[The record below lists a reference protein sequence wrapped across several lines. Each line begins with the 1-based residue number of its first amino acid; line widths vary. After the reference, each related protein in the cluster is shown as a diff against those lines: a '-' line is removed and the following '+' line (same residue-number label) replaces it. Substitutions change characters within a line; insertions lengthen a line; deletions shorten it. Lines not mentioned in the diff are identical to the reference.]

1 MYAARRIGFKCTSL
15 ILLFM
20 LTWTSLW
27 AYPTSAASTMNYS
40 NPINTAGAD
49 PYVML
54 HSDGYYYFT
63 RTLGNRLDIWKS
75 RSLTAIDLGERKTV
89 WTPPSGLKDIWAP
102 EIHNIDGK
110 WYIYYTANTGCGDDC
125 RGVYVLENDSPD
137 PLQGSWTDK
146 GKLNTQ
152 YAGLDGTVFDHNG
165 RLYFLYAAYGD
176 WSGSHGS
183 AIAIAPMSN
192 PWTLD
197 GDSSILTKP
206 EYDWEMKGMPV
217 NEGAIIL
224 KNQGKIYL
232 VFSASA
238 CWEDDY
244 SLGILSA
251 DAASD
256 LLNPASWTKSDKPV
270 FAKSAA
276 NGVYAPG
283 HNSFVPSKDGTQDL
297 IVYHGNSG
305 PGQGCGARPTRVQP
319 FTWNNDGSP
328 NFGVP
333 TNGPLAVP
341 SGDYR
346 IEAEHGTPAKAL
358 IKEEAG
364 ASGGKVVRLNN
375 TNSSLSI
382 KDVIVPEEGSYT
394 LNIRYSNT
402 AGPDA
407 SEQVSVNG
415 HPAVTVALPH
425 TGSKQYAT
433 ASIQVELKK
442 GYDNVIEFAK
452 SKHAVDIDYIE
463 LAGSNTFSIKP
474 GAEYKLIN
482 PNGGKALSVAD
493 PNAAGETWTQMKDD
507 SDGGAAQRWKVTL
520 NEDGTYSFVNP
531 ESGKALT
538 VIDPAAAWGRAGL
551 AEYQGLDTQKWK
563 LVDTGNG
570 YCKWFNVQ
578 TGKALDVNGASI
590 NSGTDVGTW
599 QDIPGGTAQF
609 WLLYRLD

>member
-1 MYAARRIGFKCTSL
+1 MRAARGLKFKLTAL
-15 ILLFM
+15 VLLFT
-20 LTWTSLW
+20 LTLTSFW
-27 AYPTSAASTMNYS
+27 AYDSSAASTMNYS

-102 EIHNIDGK
+102 EIHNIGGK
-110 WYIYYTANTGCGDDC
+110 CYYTANTGCGDNC
-125 RGVYVLENDSPD
+125 RGVYVLENDSAD
-137 PLQGSWTDK
+137 PLQGDWTDK

-152 YAGLDGTVFDHNG
+152 YSGLDGTVFDHNG

-197 GDSSILTKP
+197 GDNMILTKP

-217 NEGAIIL
+217 NEGAVIL
-224 KNQGKIYL
+224 KKNGKISL
-232 VFSASA
+232 VYSASA

-244 SLGILSA
+244 SLGILTA
-251 DAASD
+251 GAASD
-256 LLNPASWTKSDKPV
+256 LLNPASWTKSPQPI
-270 FAKSAA
+270 FAKAPEQ
-276 NGVYAPG
+276 GVYAPG

-305 PGQGCGARPTRVQP
+305 PGKGCGARPTRVQP
-319 FTWNNDGSP
+319 FTWNDGSP
-328 NFGVP
+328 NLGAP

-346 IEAEHGTPAKAL
+346 IEAEHGAPVKAL
-358 IKEEAG
+358 IKEEKG

-375 TNSSLSI
+375 QNSSLMI
-382 KDVIVPEEGSYT
+382 KDVMVSEEGSYT
-394 LNIRYSNT
+394 LSLRYSNT
-402 AGPDA
+402 DGPDA
-407 SEQVSVNG
+407 LEHVTVNG
-415 HPAVTVALPH
+415 KPAGLMALPH
-425 TGSKQYAT
+425 TGSHQYAT

-442 GYDNVIEFAK
+442 GYNNMIEFTK
-452 SKHAVDIDYIE
+452 GKHAVEIDYIE
-463 LAGSNTFSIKP
+463 LAGSNAFSIKP

-482 PNGGKALSVAD
+482 PNGGKALEVVDAGMAD
-493 PNAAGETWTQMKDD
+493 GTWTQMWND
-507 SDGGAAQRWKVTL
+507 SEGGAAQRWKIAL
-520 NEDGTYSFVNP
+520 NEDGTYTLINP
-531 ESGKALT
+531 NSGKALT
-538 VIDPAAAWGRAGL
+538 VLDPAESWGRVGIL
-551 AEYQGLDTQKWK
+551 ENQGLDTQKWK
-563 LVDTGNG
+563 LTDTGNG
-570 YCKWFNVQ
+570 YCKWINVKS
-578 TGKALDVNGASI
+578 GKALDVSGASI
-590 NSGTDVGTW
+590 DSGADVGTW
-599 QDIPGGTAQF
+599 KDLPGGNAQL